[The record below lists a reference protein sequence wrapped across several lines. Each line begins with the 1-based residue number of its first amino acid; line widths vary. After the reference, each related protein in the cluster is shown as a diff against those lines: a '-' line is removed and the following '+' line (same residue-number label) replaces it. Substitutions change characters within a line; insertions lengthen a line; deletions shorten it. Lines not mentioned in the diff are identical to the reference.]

1 MDDRQINDFE
11 QHEEV
16 HTVIYN
22 AAGEEI
28 DRKEGRVTVR
38 PKDYADQLPITCKQ
52 VKVTT
57 ELVNVYRIEK

>member
-1 MDDRQINDFE
+1 MEDRQINDFE

-38 PKDYADQLPITCKQ
+38 PKDYADQLPI

-57 ELVNVYRIEK
+57 ELLNIYRIEK